1 MSQVVK
7 SKIYQMLDTIKDK
20 DILIQLMEDVAFYSS
35 KKDIVDILTVNQLTE
50 LDAALTEADQNET
63 ITLDDF
69 KNDMREWRKE

>member
-1 MSQVVK
+1 
-7 SKIYQMLDTIKDK
+7 MLDTIKDK

-69 KNDMREWRKE
+69 KKDMREWRKE